1 VPKAK
6 NRRKQRKT
14 NKEHCR
20 SGGLHKGNRCMV
32 IFVVEMNRASS
43 QRMEERRE
51 RRIRIKRDIEAPG
64 KGQCN
69 ISR

>member
-1 VPKAK
+1 
-6 NRRKQRKT
+6 
-14 NKEHCR
+14 
-20 SGGLHKGNRCMV
+20 MV